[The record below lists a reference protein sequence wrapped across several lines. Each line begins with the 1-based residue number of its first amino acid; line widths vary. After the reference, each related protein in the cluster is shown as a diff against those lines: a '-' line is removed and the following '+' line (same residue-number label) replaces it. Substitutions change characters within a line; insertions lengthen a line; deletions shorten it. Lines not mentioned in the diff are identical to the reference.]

1 MREAVLAAGARL
13 LEKLLRPLCTGRQ
26 ASRPRCSCGQL
37 MRSRGVRHKS
47 VISVLGPLRLARSL
61 FQCPD
66 CGKTRFPADSLLGVE
81 HTGFSP
87 GVRRWMARAGSRT
100 SFVEAEQD
108 LQTYTG
114 LSLDRRDIERVAENI
129 GRQIDVW
136 QAQENQQLPKA
147 PPLKATP
154 IPILYVSFDG
164 TAIPMRRKEL
174 RGRKGKGPDGKA
186 KGREVKLGCVFT
198 QATTDAEGYP
208 VRDEASTTYVGAI
221 ESSTLFGERLYDEA
235 LRRGVNHAQKLVA
248 LTDGA
253 AYNRTII
260 QQHFPNAIHII
271 DLYHA
276 REHLHDLHHM
286 LVPNDLRRLN
296 RWLKWLD
303 VGQVTTLINDAR
315 RLLPR
320 SGPRRKKAIKEIGY
334 FSKNAHAM
342 RYARFRAQGLFIG
355 SGVIEAGC
363 RTLIGRRL
371 KQSGMFWSVRGANAI
386 IASRCC
392 QFSHRFDDFWESLA
406 A

>member
-1 MREAVLAAGARL
+1 MH
-13 LEKLLRPLCTGRQ
+13 
-26 ASRPRCSCGQL
+26 
-37 MRSRGVRHKS
+37 SRGVRQKS
-47 VISVLGPLRLARSL
+47 VISVLGPLRLARSR

-66 CGKTRFPADSLLGVE
+66 CGKTRFPADCLLGVE

-114 LSLDRRDIERVAENI
+114 LKLNRRDIERVAENI

-136 QAQENQQLPKA
+136 QAKENQQLLKA
-147 PPLKATP
+147 PPLKAT
-154 IPILYVSFDG
+154 PILYVSFDG

-198 QATTDAEGYP
+198 QTATDAEGYP

-221 ESSTLFGERLYDEA
+221 ESSTLFGERLYAEA
-235 LRRGVNHAQKLVA
+235 LRRGVNHAQTLVA

-260 QQHFPNAIHII
+260 QMHFPQAIHII

-276 REHLHDLHHM
+276 REHLHDLHQM
-286 LVPNDLRRLN
+286 LAHNDTRRLK

-303 VGQVTTLINDAR
+303 VGRVTTLTNDAR
-315 RLLPR
+315 GLLPR
-320 SGPRRKKAIKEIGY
+320 SGTRRKEALKEINY
-334 FSKNAHAM
+334 FDKNAHTM
-342 RYARFRAQGLFIG
+342 RYARFRKQGLFIG

-363 RTLIGRRL
+363 RTLIGKRL
-371 KQSGMFWSVRGANAI
+371 KQSGMFWSLRGANAI

-392 QFSHRFDDFWESLA
+392 QFSRRFEDFWESLA

>member
-1 MREAVLAAGARL
+1 
-13 LEKLLRPLCTGRQ
+13 
-26 ASRPRCSCGQL
+26 
-37 MRSRGVRHKS
+37 
-47 VISVLGPLRLARSL
+47 
-61 FQCPD
+61 
-66 CGKTRFPADSLLGVE
+66 
-81 HTGFSP
+81 
-87 GVRRWMARAGSRT
+87 MARAGSRT
-100 SFVEAEQD
+100 SFVDAEQD

-114 LSLDRRDIERVAENI
+114 LTLDRRDIERVAENI

-136 QAQENQQLPKA
+136 QARENQQLLKT
-147 PPLKATP
+147 PPLKAPP
-154 IPILYVSFDG
+154 IPILYVSCDC
-164 TAIPMRRKEL
+164 TAIPMRRKGL

-198 QATTDAEGYP
+198 QTATDVEGYP

-221 ESSTLFGERLYDEA
+221 ESSTLFGERLYAEA
-235 LRRGVNHAQKLVA
+235 MRRGVNHAQKLVA

-260 QQHFPNAIHII
+260 QQHFPDAIHII

-276 REHLHDLHHM
+276 REHLHDLHQM
-286 LVPNDLRRLN
+286 LAQDDPRRLK

-303 VGQVTTLINDAR
+303 VGRVTTLINDAR

-320 SGPRRKKAIKEIGY
+320 SGVRRKKALKEIGY
-334 FSKNAHAM
+334 FSKNTHAM
-342 RYARFRAQGLFIG
+342 RYAHFRTQGLFIG

-363 RTLIGRRL
+363 RTLIGKRL
-371 KQSGMFWSVRGANAI
+371 KQSGMFWSLRGANAI

-392 QFSHRFDDFWESLA
+392 QFSDRFEDFWESLA